1 MRLLALLAIA
11 VVPAGG
17 NAMAQATTNVP
28 VSTATNTT
36 PAPTKESDQ
45 KAWSFNA
52 SAYTYIVPDGHS
64 YVQPSFMADR
74 DWMHLETR
82 YNYEAFHSGSVWV
95 GYNFSG
101 GDELTWEFTPMVGG
115 VFGNTTGVAP
125 GYRASLSYWKVE
137 LSSEGEYVFDT
148 RTSSDSFFYNWSEL
162 TLAPVSWFRFGLVTQ
177 RTRVYKTDRDIQRGV
192 LVGFSYKK
200 VDLSAYAFNPDQDK
214 LTFVFS
220 VGVRF

>member
-36 PAPTKESDQ
+36 PAPAKESDQ

-74 DWMHLETR
+74 DWIHLETR

-101 GDELTWEFTPMVGG
+101 GDDLTWEFTPMVGG
-115 VFGNTTGVAP
+115 VFGNTTGIAP

-137 LSSEGEYVFDT
+137 LSSEGEYVF
-148 RTSSDSFFYNWSEL
+148 
-162 TLAPVSWFRFGLVTQ
+162 RFGLVTQ
-177 RTRVYKTDRDIQRGV
+177 RTRLYKTDRDIQRGV

-214 LTFVFS
+214 PTFVFS